1 MLTAPEAAEY
11 AWKQG
16 EHISAQLPQG
26 QGGRTWGSSTCPNRA
41 TKLQAAELQQ
51 LHMERQCKHW
61 SVPILLQEYGGEQ
74 VQAFSHCS
82 LEIVSSSGS
91 WSSWQLQ
98 KEHFPQGEVNNKIT
112 RF

>member
-26 QGGRTWGSSTCPNRA
+26 QGGRTWGSSTCPSRA

-51 LHMERQCKHW
+51 LHMEKD
-61 SVPILLQEYGGEQ
+61 SVNLGLCLFSCGGMGGEQ
-74 VQAFSHCS
+74 VQVFSHCS

-91 WSSWQLQ
+91 
-98 KEHFPQGEVNNKIT
+98 
-112 RF
+112 